1 MSAVWALGV
10 IFSSSGSLFSGPRR
24 PKTLDIHRTMKQPT
38 RSRSLALI
46 AGFLV
51 VGGCANSEPGT
62 TNPGP
67 AGSRVAGTGGTAA
80 PGPAGNG
87 STGNGGTRGRGGSA
101 PGPAGGPSTP
111 GTGGND
117 ASGAA
122 GNSATGTAGNA

>member
-62 TNPGP
+62 TNPGS
-67 AGSRVAGTGGTAA
+67 AGSNVTGTGGNAA
-80 PGPAGNG
+80 IGTAGNG
-87 STGNGGTRGRGGSA
+87 STGNAGTTGNGG
-101 PGPAGGPSTP
+101 
-111 GTGGND
+111 
-117 ASGAA
+117 
-122 GNSATGTAGNA
+122 SATGTAGGTSTTGTGGNPPTATPG